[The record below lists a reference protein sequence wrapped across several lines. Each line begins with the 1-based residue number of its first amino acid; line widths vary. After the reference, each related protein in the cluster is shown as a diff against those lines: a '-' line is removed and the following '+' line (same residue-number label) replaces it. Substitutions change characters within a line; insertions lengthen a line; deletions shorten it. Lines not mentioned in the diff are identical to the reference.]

1 MKDETCNQFIQKPGL
16 NEPDL
21 KLLCDRITMATKV
34 EMSLEGVYRWIQFL
48 PSKTVSTRPVP
59 NRYFGL
65 FTQGEMKVRG
75 LACRRS
81 DMPAF
86 IQAVQ
91 QELLALL
98 MHATSLA
105 ARQQMQPELDAVL
118 QRAIAELEAGQLSEP
133 ELAVQQVLSREP
145 EDYAVRTR
153 AALAAEQYRAACV
166 RVHPGE
172 RLRYVLKDTKAKTK
186 SERVTVTV
194 DERIPSVASG
204 ESGHVTSHVV

>member
-1 MKDETCNQFIQKPGL
+1 
-16 NEPDL
+16 
-21 KLLCDRITMATKV
+21 MATKV

-153 AALAAEQYRAACV
+153 AALAAEQYRAAGV